1 MSEELLKN
9 YPPQPPAT
17 NWPSGLDTPEKE
29 AFYRDLNREKYS
41 CLPFVLCYI
50 AALLLTWILMAKHSG
65 LFYDR
70 NLNWSENL
78 FSFATSF
85 VAALIP
91 LMPLLAGYF
100 VISRLILRIKLRK
113 KYGFTLW
120 LIRRKNVLPIYKK
133 ILRGRPEYQDPELL
147 KFWPDNQH
155 FTTSKI
161 IQKLLQKN
169 SSMPKNTLYPS
180 DPVFILNEFFYDF
193 DFIEFLMDFEETFQ
207 FELNNADAFFA
218 PMQQHCFAE
227 LVELAL
233 QKTIHPAVI
242 KNK

>member
-17 NWPSGLDTPEKE
+17 NWPSGLDTKKKE

-50 AALLLTWILMAKHSG
+50 AALLVTWILMAKHSG

-91 LMPLLAGYF
+91 LLPLLAGYF

-113 KYGFTLW
+113 NMASPCGLYGAKTFCRF
-120 LIRRKNVLPIYKK
+120 IKK
-133 ILRGRPEYQDPELL
+133 
-147 KFWPDNQH
+147 
-155 FTTSKI
+155 
-161 IQKLLQKN
+161 
-169 SSMPKNTLYPS
+169 
-180 DPVFILNEFFYDF
+180 
-193 DFIEFLMDFEETFQ
+193 
-207 FELNNADAFFA
+207 FFA
-218 PMQQHCFAE
+218 AVRNIKIRNCLNFGRTISILPHRKLFKNYCK
-227 LVELAL
+227 
-233 QKTIHPAVI
+233 KTLPCRKTLFIPVI
-242 KNK
+242 RFLF